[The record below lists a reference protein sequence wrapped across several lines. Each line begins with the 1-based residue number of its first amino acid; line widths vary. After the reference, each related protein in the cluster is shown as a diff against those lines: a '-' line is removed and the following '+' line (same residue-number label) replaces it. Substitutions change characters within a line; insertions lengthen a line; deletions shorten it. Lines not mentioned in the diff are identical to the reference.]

1 MLTKKANQQVWNLI
15 AWTAGLGVAG
25 LAMCACALLLLHNPS
40 EVRAFRKPWH
50 ELSMQERRAAEFLG
64 FSEHTWQRVNVAA
77 ERKPWSHLNAQ
88 ERQAAQ
94 VLGFTPVTWRSQ
106 SHLSDFGGPTRSS
119 TAELEDMFVAAQK
132 EIVDKLS
139 D

>member
-64 FSEHTWQRVNVAA
+64 FSEHTWQCGRREEALEPSECTGEA
-77 ERKPWSHLNAQ
+77 SGASPWLH
-88 ERQAAQ
+88 
-94 VLGFTPVTWRSQ
+94 
-106 SHLSDFGGPTRSS
+106 TR
-119 TAELEDMFVAAQK
+119 DMEK
-132 EIVDKLS
+132 
-139 D
+139 